1 MVRFFVLFLII
12 LCTTT
17 SNALSLNV
25 EVIHEKLD
33 NGLEI
38 YILPNHRSPA
48 VMHMVLY
55 KVGGSDDPVGY
66 SGLAHFFEHL
76 MFSGTEKFPNLI
88 TTLSSIGANF
98 NAGTSESFTMYHE
111 LVPKQH
117 LPLVMDIESDRM
129 QNLKIT
135 DTAFNRE
142 QKVVLEER
150 KMRTESQARNIL
162 LEEMQNAFYYNGYA
176 RPVVGWEHEISQYNK
191 EIAEAFYKSHYS
203 PNNAILVVAGDVD
216 SKEVIK
222 LAKQY
227 YGTIEPRNQEFPRV
241 PRLEPKHKV
250 NMTVTLEDESVE
262 VPELFLMN
270 QIPSNLTKNY
280 ITNMIIAEILGNG
293 RFSMLYNDLVLNNP
307 IVTSINTDYSHLVYS
322 DTFLQIHAV
331 PKDGITLQT
340 VEEEIY
346 KCINNY
352 IENGI
357 PEEYLEAAK
366 YRTKAQI
373 TYAFDGLDF
382 ISQFYGISLILGIPL
397 SEINNMFN
405 LIDNITIDDV
415 NSTLKNIFQNNA
427 KFAGYL
433 LPKLGA

>member
-12 LCTTT
+12 FCITTN
-17 SNALSLNV
+17 NAISVNV

-33 NGLEI
+33 NGMEI
-38 YILPNHRSPA
+38 YILPNNRSPA

-88 TTLSSIGANF
+88 STLSSIGAQF
-98 NAGTSESFTMYHE
+98 NAGTSASFTMYHE
-111 LVPKQH
+111 LVPKQY

-129 QNLKIT
+129 KNLKIT
-135 DTAFNRE
+135 DNAFTRE

-150 KMRTESQARNIL
+150 KMRTESKASTI
-162 LEEMQNAFYYNGYA
+162 LEEEMENAFYYNGYS
-176 RPVVGWEHEISQYNK
+176 RPVVGWEHEINQYNK
-191 EIAEAFYKSHYS
+191 KIAEAFYKSHYS
-203 PNNAILVVAGDVD
+203 PNNAILLVAGDVD
-216 SKEVIK
+216 SNEVIK

-227 YGTIEPRNQEFPRV
+227 YGKIEPSTQEFPRV
-241 PRLEPKHKV
+241 PRLEPQHKV
-250 NMTVTLEDESVE
+250 NMTITLEDESVE

-270 QIPSNLTKNY
+270 QIPSKLTKNY
-280 ITNMIIAEILGNG
+280 ITNMITAEILGNG

-307 IVTSINTDYSHLVYS
+307 IVTSISTGYNHLVYS
-322 DTFLQIHAV
+322 DTFLSIHAV
-331 PKDGITLQT
+331 PKDGITIQT

-346 KCINNY
+346 KCINDY

-366 YRTKAQI
+366 YRTKATM

-382 ISQFYGISLILGIPL
+382 ISQFYGISLVIGIPL

-415 NSTLKNIFQNNA
+415 NSTLQNIFQNKA
-427 KFAGYL
+427 KFAGHL
-433 LPKLGA
+433 LPKSGA